1 MSAAS
6 AELAAFEDRA
16 AILVERV
23 AEEVVRPGLGG
34 PLSDHHWRT
43 HTQVHTEDDRRAG
56 EALARSFGEAFPG
69 HGLVIEDRDEIPGDG
84 RHRWFID
91 PIDGGANHLRGIP
104 YVSVTAGL
112 EIDGEAVVGVVH
124 DIVRD
129 VTWSATR
136 GGGARVRDADGTA
149 PTRVA
154 ATSRLADAMVIA
166 HLSRRGPLVGR
177 EGALR
182 HMLWHVRKLRCM
194 GSIALDLG
202 LLAAGEADLLVCG
215 RGCPQRKLDILGGL
229 LIVREAGGA
238 VMDAAG
244 GPMHDGALTLLAGPA
259 TICEQFVEAM
269 AAFDLEAWT
278 ADMAHAPD
286 DPADTD

>member
-23 AEEVVRPGLGG
+23 AEDVVRPGLGG

-91 PIDGGANHLRGIP
+91 PIDGSANHLRGIP

-136 GGGARVRDADGTA
+136 GGGAFLNDRPITASDVTTLDDAS
-149 PTRVA
+149 V
-154 ATSRLADAMVIA
+154 LADARLLEGPIWPEPWPVMRFEKRNAIA
-166 HLSRRGPLVGR
+166 YRMALVAAGAFDAAIALTPKWDWDIAA
-177 EGALR
+177 GAL
-182 HMLWHVRKLRCM
+182 
-194 GSIALDLG
+194 IAEEAGGRVSDHHGRPWLFNRADPRQSSLIC
-202 LLAAGEADLLVCG
+202 AAPALH
-215 RGCPQRKLDILGGL
+215 P
-229 LIVREAGGA
+229 LIVRRCA
-238 VMDAAG
+238 
-244 GPMHDGALTLLAGPA
+244 PIPLA
-259 TICEQFVEAM
+259 
-269 AAFDLEAWT
+269 D
-278 ADMAHAPD
+278 
-286 DPADTD
+286 